1 MELEV
6 KKLLYDIDQAIE
18 LIIEFTPGK
27 QFEDYTHDSLLRS
40 AVERQFEI
48 IGEALNRMKRV
59 DQELLSRISN
69 YQRII
74 DFRNILAHGYDA
86 VSDEIVWDIVK
97 KRLVILHQ
105 EIVKI
110 KRDAGLET

>member
-18 LIIEFTPGK
+18 LIIEFTRGK
-27 QFEDYTHDSLLRS
+27 QFKDYTQDSLIRS

-48 IGEALNRMKRV
+48 IGEALNRLKRV
-59 DQELLSRISN
+59 DQDLLSRISN

-86 VSDEIVWDIVK
+86 ISDEIVWDIVK
-97 KRLVILHQ
+97 NRLVILHQ
-105 EIVKI
+105 EIYEI
-110 KRDAGLET
+110 QQDAGII